1 MSGDVSSAGWKL
13 WRDTGQ
19 DRNLQ
24 EQKGIVLAT
33 AGLRACGSILAYF
46 LRPHNHILYFDIRI
60 YIFGFRSQAA
70 SWSSHTQ
77 QSSLSESVGAPHF
90 GRSRKLACYCSRQEL
105 CFKCIGGSCVK
116 GPLGPPRPP
125 PASDVWNI
133 MKYLMFGP
141 TPWPFPREKENVAWA
156 AATNSN
162 TPPGEGIE
170 QYRTKQ
176 NSANTAPT

>member
-1 MSGDVSSAGWKL
+1 M
-13 WRDTGQ
+13 Q
-19 DRNLQ
+19 DENFDEILDKIEICKSKKASYWQ
-24 EQKGIVLAT
+24 QQ
-33 AGLRACGSILAYF
+33 GLEHAVAYWHIFKDPTIIYCILIYAY
-46 LRPHNHILYFDIRI
+46 I

-125 PASDVWNI
+125 PASDV
-133 MKYLMFGP
+133 
-141 TPWPFPREKENVAWA
+141 
-156 AATNSN
+156 
-162 TPPGEGIE
+162 
-170 QYRTKQ
+170 
-176 NSANTAPT
+176 